1 MNFTYER
8 IGHMLSRLY
17 PLIRRESLPVES
29 IEYMTCGY
37 KSEPY
42 PPTGGERLKWSERD
56 RFGGYPEYHAWFFF
70 DVSAPPVPDGQRCEL
85 ECFYG
90 DGKNPQYMVYLD
102 GKPVQGMDENHRS
115 LVISG
120 DHSAALYAYT
130 GYNSSEY
137 IFRPMVNIIDIET
150 EALFYDIR
158 VAFEIISLEDRN
170 SKAYVS
176 VRDTLNEALNL
187 LDWRCPGSED
197 FYLSVKIAR
206 EYLKNTLYRGADDSG
221 EDVAVVCIGH
231 THIDVAWLWTF
242 AQTREK
248 TERSF
253 STVVELMKRYPEY
266 KFMSSQPQ
274 LYQFLK
280 EDAPDVYREVKR
292 LVAEGRWEVE
302 GAMWVEADCNLPSG
316 ESLVRQIIYGKRFFR
331 EEFGVNSH
339 VLWLPDVFGYSAA
352 LPQILKKSGVDKFV
366 TSKISWNETNRI
378 PHDIFD
384 WQGIDGTRVFSYF
397 LTAQEK
403 RNGEGI
409 RTGTTY
415 NSDITPAYIEGTWA
429 RLQDKELTSEALNT
443 FGFGDGGGGPTVKM
457 LEYGRRMKNP
467 IAGCPRVK
475 YDFAG
480 DFLDR
485 TEKSARKTGKLP
497 VWVGELYLEYHRGTY
512 TSNAKNK
519 KNNRKSEFLYM
530 DAEALAV
537 TDKLLLGGE
546 YPTERLRCGWEKILL
561 CQFHDVLP
569 GSSIKPVYDDSD
581 KIYAEVLSAGEEMCG
596 KARGKIAGLADAG
609 VGEAVAFNPNGF
621 EASGTAL
628 LSGEYVYFENIPPMG
643 FAVGKPRR
651 GHDGAS
657 ADLSKRT
664 LENAYIRV
672 SFDGDMTISSIYD
685 KKAGREVL
693 NGTGNNILAF
703 EDFPRDYDAW
713 EITNYYKEKSYPVN
727 DVSSAAV
734 YENGA
739 KVGFVTV
746 RKFLSSTITETVTIT
761 PYDKKIE
768 FSHHVDWH
776 ERHMLVKTF
785 FPAAVNA
792 DSAVYEIQYGHV
804 TRPTHENTSWDA
816 AKFEVCAHKYADVS
830 EFGYGMA
837 LMSDCK
843 YGYSCAGTSLSL
855 TLLKCATYPNHEAD
869 QGIHDYTYSV
879 LPHEGDFRD
888 AGVVNAAY
896 LLNRPLTAILPACG
910 NVGNLKSFSLAS
922 ADREN
927 VIIECVKL
935 AEDGDGIIVRAY
947 DAHNKSGNVSMKF
960 GFDVKSASL
969 CDLLENEISTLEVRD
984 RREISLHVGAFEIIT
999 LKLKQYD
1006 MEEQTYEAD

>member
-1 MNFTYER
+1 MNFIYER
-8 IGHMLSRLY
+8 INEMLSRLY
-17 PLIRRESLPVES
+17 PYITRQRTP
-29 IEYMTCGY
+29 IEKIENMRCGY

-42 PPTGGERLKWSERD
+42 PPTDGERTIWRESD
-56 RFGGYPEYHAWFFF
+56 RFGRCPEYHGWFFF
-70 DVSAPPVPDGQRCEL
+70 HVDAPAVPEGQRCEL
-85 ECFYG
+85 ECYYG
-90 DGKNPQYMVYLD
+90 DGKNPQYMVYVD
-102 GKPVQGMDENHRS
+102 GKPLQGMDENHRS
-115 LVISG
+115 VVINGSH
-120 DHSAALYAYT
+120 DMALYAYT
-130 GYNSSEY
+130 GYNSYEY
-137 IFRPMVNIIDIET
+137 IFRPTVNVIDT
-150 EALFYDIR
+150 EAEALYYDIR

-170 SKAYVS
+170 SREYVT
-176 VRDTLNEALNL
+176 VRDILNDTLNL
-187 LDWRCPGSED
+187 LDWRQPGSED
-197 FYLSVKIAR
+197 FYLSVKVAR
-206 EYLKNTLYRGADDSG
+206 EYLQRTLYRDGVGREKDDIS
-221 EDVAVVCIGH
+221 VICIGH

-242 AQTREK
+242 AETREK

-292 LVAEGRWEVE
+292 LIAEGRWEAE

-316 ESLVRQIIYGKRFFR
+316 ESLVRQLIYGKRFFR

-384 WQGIDGTRVFSYF
+384 WQGIDGTRIFSYF
-397 LTAQEK
+397 MTAQEK

-415 NSDITPAYIEGTWA
+415 NSDITPAYIEGTWQ
-429 RLQDKELTSEALNT
+429 RLQDKELTTEALNT

-457 LEYGRRMKNP
+457 LEYARRMKNP
-467 IAGCPRVK
+467 IAGCHRAE
-475 YDFAG
+475 YGFAG

-530 DAEALAV
+530 DAESLSLTDMLLFRGKYP
-537 TDKLLLGGE
+537 TDKL
-546 YPTERLRCGWEKILL
+546 RAGWEKILL

-569 GSSIKPVYDDSD
+569 GSSIKPVYDDTD
-581 KIYAEVLSAGEEMCG
+581 IIYADIIAAGNEMCSG
-596 KARGKIAGLADAG
+596 VRTKIADMAECGD
-609 VGEAVAFNPNGF
+609 GEAVAFNQNGM
-621 EASGTAL
+621 EASGVAL
-628 LSGEYVYFENIPPMG
+628 LGGEYVYAENVPPMG
-643 FAVGKPRR
+643 FAVVTPKR
-651 GHDGAS
+651 GHEGAE
-657 ADLSKRT
+657 ADLQSRT
-664 LENAYIRV
+664 LENEYIKV
-672 SFDGDMTISSIYD
+672 TFNDDMTISSVFD
-685 KKAGREVL
+685 KTILREMLSGV
-693 NGTGNNILAF
+693 GNQILAY
-703 EDFPRDYDAW
+703 EDFPRAYDAW
-713 EITNYYKEKSYPVN
+713 EITNYYKEKSYPIN

-739 KVGFVTV
+739 KIGFITV
-746 RKFLSSTITETVTIT
+746 RKFLSSMITETVTIT

-776 ERHMLVKTF
+776 ERHMLVKTH

-792 DSAVYEIQYGHV
+792 NSAVYEIQYGHV

-816 AKFEVCAHKYADVS
+816 AKFEVCAHKYADIS
-830 EFGYGMA
+830 EYGCGVA

-855 TLLKCATYPNHEAD
+855 TLLKCATHPNPEAD
-869 QGIHDYTYSV
+869 QGIHDYTYAL
-879 LPHEGDFRD
+879 LPHKGDFRD
-888 AGVVNAAY
+888 AGVIKAAY
-896 LLNRPLTAILPACG
+896 LLNRPIKLEEVKKSGEHACTRE
-910 NVGNLKSFSLAS
+910 FSLAKS
-922 ADREN
+922 DRKN

-935 AEDGDGIIVRAY
+935 AEDGDGIILRAY
-947 DAHNKSGNVSMKF
+947 DAYNTESIVNITF
-960 GFDVKSASL
+960 GFDINSAHL
-969 CDLLENEISTLEVRD
+969 CDLMENETERLQVVD
-984 RREISLHVGAFEIIT
+984 NRRVSLHVGAFEIIT
-999 LKLKQYD
+999 IKVRR
-1006 MEEQTYEAD
+1006 